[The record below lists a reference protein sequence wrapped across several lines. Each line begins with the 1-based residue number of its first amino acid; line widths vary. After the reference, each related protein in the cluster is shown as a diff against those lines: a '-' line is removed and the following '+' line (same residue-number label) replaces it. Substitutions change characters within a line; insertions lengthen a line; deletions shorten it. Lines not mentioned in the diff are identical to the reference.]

1 MKNLIMG
8 IVIGVSL
15 GITPIAFS
23 AYYSSNTSASDLTAS
38 ELKSVIQDALDSC
51 TVTKELG
58 YSSGGEYFEID
69 C

>member
-1 MKNLIMG
+1 MKNIIMG
-8 IVIGVSL
+8 IAIGLCL
-15 GITPIAFS
+15 GITPVALS

-51 TVTKELG
+51 TIYRGKNFQASE
-58 YSSGGEYFEID
+58 FDID

>member
-8 IVIGVSL
+8 IVIGLSL
-15 GITPIAFS
+15 AITPMAFS
-23 AYYSSNTSASDLTAS
+23 AYYPGSTSASDLTAS

-51 TVTKELG
+51 TVTTTERN
-58 YSSGGEYFEID
+58 YGGNEYEIN

>member
-15 GITPIAFS
+15 AITPIAFS
-23 AYYSSNTSASDLTAS
+23 AYYSGSTSASDLTAS
-38 ELKSVIQDALDSC
+38 ELRSVIQDALDSC
-51 TVTKELG
+51 TVTTTERN
-58 YSSGGEYFEID
+58 YGGNEYEIN

>member
-8 IVIGVSL
+8 IVIRVSL
-15 GITPIAFS
+15 GITHIAFS

>member
-51 TVTKELG
+51 TITTTERN
-58 YSSGGEYFEID
+58 YGGNEYKIN

>member
-38 ELKSVIQDALDSC
+38 ELKSVIQDALEGCD
-51 TVTKELG
+51 VIAGVG
-58 YSSGGEYFEID
+58 YQSGNYDIN